1 MWWCENDDDI
11 LDIAPLHCQRQ
22 PDFLSSRIIWG
33 SARFRWARPPG
44 PRKPPP
50 GPSSR
55 RWALHLTLPTPLPRQ
70 FVRGLGAPLEQS
82 TEYLLRAKAR
92 PRGRCPRSD
101 GQEAATTVDA
111 EAADRAQALGAG
123 PARRAVDAVPV
134 TRGARH
140 RVDPDGLLSS
150 SPTCRRPPAR
160 DVRPRD
166 RTARRRAAAVA
177 RAGHLLACVADG
189 RRSCKSPAPARA
201 CSGPTGARAR
211 GDASSLPRHRRAGI
225 VEEATTTGRSRK
237 EAGGGGTQQ
246 RRSLIF
252 ISERSVALRPSGDE
266 GGRDREVEG
275 NGSVGLEAVRGR
287 DGPDA
292 ADEPRDATCGKGA
305 SRSVQRR

>member
-1 MWWCENDDDI
+1 MVGTPTTARKHRYIDLVNGSTSAQYHRSTSRVTLVTVETKSWRGKI
-11 LDIAPLHCQRQ
+11 LEFCRAKSTTVGVSMRESGREETCSAL
-22 PDFLSSRIIWG
+22 DFFSRKIVWG
-33 SARFRWARPPG
+33 ITRFRRPRPPG
-44 PRKPPP
+44 PWKPPP

-82 TEYLLRAKAR
+82 TEYLLRPKAR
-92 PRGRCPRSD
+92 PRGRCPRSG

-211 GDASSLPRHRRAGI
+211 GDASSLPRHRRASWRKQRRQDAAGRRR
-225 VEEATTTGRSRK
+225 AAAGRSR
-237 EAGGGGTQQ
+237 
-246 RRSLIF
+246 
-252 ISERSVALRPSGDE
+252 
-266 GGRDREVEG
+266 GGR
-275 NGSVGLEAVRGR
+275 
-287 DGPDA
+287 
-292 ADEPRDATCGKGA
+292 
-305 SRSVQRR
+305 

>member
-33 SARFRWARPPG
+33 SARFRRTRPPG
-44 PRKPPP
+44 PRTPPP

-111 EAADRAQALGAG
+111 EVADRAQALGAG
-123 PARRAVDAVPV
+123 PARWAVDAVPV
-134 TRGARH
+134 ARGARH
-140 RVDPDGLLSS
+140 RVDPDDLLSS

-160 DVRPRD
+160 DMRPRD

-211 GDASSLPRHRRAGI
+211 GDASSPPPRRRAGI
-225 VEEATTTGRSRK
+225 VASSRQDAAGRRGAAAGRSR
-237 EAGGGGTQQ
+237 
-246 RRSLIF
+246 
-252 ISERSVALRPSGDE
+252 
-266 GGRDREVEG
+266 GGR
-275 NGSVGLEAVRGR
+275 
-287 DGPDA
+287 
-292 ADEPRDATCGKGA
+292 
-305 SRSVQRR
+305 